1 MEQKLYIHTKLP
13 VEEKEKKTKKRRRR
27 KKEKEKKN
35 RYLADYGNFCQSTT
49 LDRETDEYY
58 EQQLGEMQNH
68 GRPLHQ
74 LAGISNEATPRVN

>member
-13 VEEKEKKTKKRRRR
+13 VEEKEKRQKREEGEKR
-27 KKEKEKKN
+27 KKKKN

>member
-13 VEEKEKKTKKRRRR
+13 VEEKEKRQKREEEKR
-27 KKEKEKKN
+27 KKKTN
-35 RYLADYGNFCQSTT
+35 RYLADYGNFCQSTS

>member
-13 VEEKEKKTKKRRRR
+13 VEEKKKKKKKRRR
-27 KKEKEKKN
+27 KKGQN
-35 RYLADYGNFCQSTT
+35 RYRADYGNFCQSTS

-74 LAGISNEATPRVN
+74 LAGISNEMRPPVN